1 MARYSERCSE
11 WFSMCDSDTHLYMT
25 DASKRG
31 PTEVS
36 SPCHHMS
43 QVPVTPPRGSE
54 NSFPPGIT
62 SLEMWGNTVVEFG
75 KFKGSRNQ
83 HQLTTLNECVH
94 TGWLHTRSPL
104 QIKTWLERQ
113 CTRWRI
119 SSVQTVEHQ
128 STQAAHQYTRRNISA
143 QSGTWLN
150 WLTDRQCIS
159 ALDTTEL
166 SIHWLT
172 ETEWTKDLNF
182 KCSDMTHKWN
192 HDSCTY

>member
-1 MARYSERCSE
+1 M
-11 WFSMCDSDTHLYMT
+11 L
-25 DASKRG
+25 ASADR
-31 PTEVS
+31 
-36 SPCHHMS
+36 S
-43 QVPVTPPRGSE
+43 QLPVPSHVTSLPVTPPRGSE

-62 SLEMWGNTVVEFG
+62 SLEMWGNTAVEFG
-75 KFKGSRNQ
+75 KFKDRESASIDNIKWMRAHRLAAHQVTTANQ
-83 HQLTTLNECVH
+83 NMIGTSVHKVAHQFSADCGTSEHTGGTSVH
-94 TGWLHTRSPL
+94 TAE
-104 QIKTWLERQ
+104 QN
-113 CTRWRI
+113 I
-119 SSVQTVEHQ
+119 SQ

-182 KCSDMTHKWN
+182 KCSDVTHKWN
-192 HDSCTY
+192 HDSCTYN

>member
-1 MARYSERCSE
+1 MARYSVWAMLRVIFNV
-11 WFSMCDSDTHLYMT
+11 WQWHPPLWPML
-25 DASKRG
+25 ASADR
-31 PTEVS
+31 
-36 SPCHHMS
+36 S
-43 QVPVTPPRGSE
+43 QLPVPSHVTSLPVTPPRGSE

-128 STQAAHQYTRRNISA
+128 STQAAHQFTRLNRTSVRAHRRHIST
-143 QSGTWLN
+143 QGGTSVHKVAHDLID
-150 WLTDRQCIS
+150 WLTGVYQRPWH
-159 ALDTTEL
+159 
-166 SIHWLT
+166 HWIKHPLT
-172 ETEWTKDLNF
+172 DWNWMNKRF
-182 KCSDMTHKWN
+182 KF
-192 HDSCTY
+192 